1 MKQPQ
6 HNNAPYSHEKKT
18 THTTAMAF
26 HTYTLVIAASR
37 NLLGRPE
44 KLRLA
49 QFYIIFVHSLFLSVK
64 KRNQSTL

>member
-1 MKQPQ
+1 M
-6 HNNAPYSHEKKT
+6 HRILMKKT

-26 HTYTLVIAASR
+26 HIYTLVIAASR